1 MTSTDNLP
9 AGDAALGSSA
19 QKYRRRMRNYLLDV
33 GLQLRYTMTIVIVA
47 VFLTAGL
54 GYKMYQAT
62 RDISKVIELS
72 GMADPSVAD
81 ELQGQFAASDRWVLW
96 GIVGFGV
103 VLVIS
108 IGAVGI
114 LITHKVAGPLF
125 KISSFFAR
133 IRDNRIGPLP
143 ASLRKGDE
151 LQEFYAS
158 FLDMHQA
165 LRLRTEEEA
174 RTLGEIVSSLETGG
188 AAGAQKALEELRQ
201 ADPQLLSR
209 PATPRATGRSAPPS
223 FAREDRVKGERCEA
237 MIERSAAYARRMRAA
252 LTRHRPCR
260 NSPGKKQH
268 AYPINVVAIQATPV
282 PARPE

>member
-9 AGDAALGSSA
+9 AAEAGPGSSA

-174 RTLGEIVSSLETGG
+174 RALGDIVSSLETGG

-201 ADPQLLSR
+201 IRRRKDESLEG
-209 PATPRATGRSAPPS
+209 TPTLAS
-223 FAREDRVKGERCEA
+223 
-237 MIERSAAYARRMRAA
+237 
-252 LTRHRPCR
+252 
-260 NSPGKKQH
+260 
-268 AYPINVVAIQATPV
+268 
-282 PARPE
+282 

>member
-201 ADPQLLSR
+201 IRRRKDESLEGTPTLS
-209 PATPRATGRSAPPS
+209 S
-223 FAREDRVKGERCEA
+223 
-237 MIERSAAYARRMRAA
+237 
-252 LTRHRPCR
+252 
-260 NSPGKKQH
+260 
-268 AYPINVVAIQATPV
+268 
-282 PARPE
+282 